1 MNNLNLQ
8 YLVNISSRKKY
19 ASMIREAFL
28 SLFRD
33 NFKTKKYNDLII
45 LYIQFLNNILIN
57 ILYVI

>member
-33 NFKTKKYNDLII
+33 NFKTKKI
-45 LYIQFLNNILIN
+45 
-57 ILYVI
+57 